1 MIVNL
6 YVDHLAATPPES
18 AEEVWA
24 DTQQNPRVYSEAA
37 VKLGLSKSEYKEF
50 RERLLDGDAIYVKL
64 PRRVDSMAGDH
75 KGHVY
80 VVRNARMTTAVM
92 GWKIRLYDGK
102 TIYVPQTCG
111 NLSVVE
117 PRYVP
122 SKIIVVPH
130 KRSHR
135 VSHVAAAYVP
145 YVPPITP
152 VDVQPIVVTDT
163 SGSPGISQPA
173 PAPQAVAGPAP
184 SNNTGLFAIPI
195 IGGIIYGFT
204 HHDSPPAPPPCSQG
218 SNSEFACTK

>member
-18 AEEVWA
+18 AEEVWE
-24 DTQQNPRVYSEAA
+24 DIRTNPVVYSQAA
-37 VKLGLSKSEYKEF
+37 ALLGLTSKEYAEF
-50 RERLLDGDAIYVKL
+50 QQRLLDGDAIYVKL
-64 PRRVDSMAGDH
+64 PRRVDGMAGDH

-122 SKIIVVPH
+122 AKVRYVPRYR
-130 KRSHR
+130 KRQAH
-135 VSHVAAAYVP
+135 HVAVSYVP
-145 YVPPITP
+145 YVPPIAP
-152 VDVQPIVVTDT
+152 VESQSVVVTDT
-163 SGSPGISQPA
+163 SGSPGPAAPA

-195 IGGIIYGFT
+195 LGGIIYGIT

-218 SNSEFACTK
+218 SNSEFACRK